1 MILSTDNWNVTNSF
15 YFAISSLSTGG
26 LYALPINSPDWY
38 YAMTGVYCAFGV
50 PLMGIAMGSVA
61 SLFIKT
67 GGVKETMEQ
76 LREVI
81 TPGEIQST
89 LSMSKVFYTCIL
101 FVLLID

>member
-81 TPGEIQST
+81 TPGEIQ
-89 LSMSKVFYTCIL
+89 LYIYVVY
-101 FVLLID
+101 V